1 MLIPYYEIYKKIWVL
16 IIRLY
21 NAADVYTFAQ
31 ICAWLSTLQSQILQ
45 TSWIG
50 LCSDI
55 HPQLWEKLWTLYRQA
70 LQISSNQLNLPQNGL
85 N

>member
-1 MLIPYYEIYKKIWVL
+1 MLIPYYEIYKKTWVL
-16 IIRLY
+16 IIRIY

-31 ICAWLSTLQSQILQ
+31 ICAWLSNLQSQILQ

-55 HPQLWEKLWTLYRQA
+55 HPQLWTLYRQA
-70 LQISSNQLNLPQNGL
+70 LQIRSNQLNLPQNGL